1 MTLTGRIFLA
11 WELFI
16 VQVKVVGSLSVL
28 SDTRA
33 DFLHFPWRSLQNLPE
48 LTKCPVMVVFAGVG
62 SMSILN
68 IGMLVFWV
76 YSNDSRSH
84 TERLQ
89 DLGTSRRS
97 RDSLTL
103 SAEIIDQR
111 RKHWVC
117 RL

>member
-48 LTKCPVMVVFAGVG
+48 LTKCPVVVVFAGVG
-62 SMSILN
+62 SICWYSGSIPMTLDLTRSDCRTLEH
-68 IGMLVFWV
+68 LVGPAI
-76 YSNDSRSH
+76 H
-84 TERLQ
+84 
-89 DLGTSRRS
+89 
-97 RDSLTL
+97 
-103 SAEIIDQR
+103 
-111 RKHWVC
+111 
-117 RL
+117 